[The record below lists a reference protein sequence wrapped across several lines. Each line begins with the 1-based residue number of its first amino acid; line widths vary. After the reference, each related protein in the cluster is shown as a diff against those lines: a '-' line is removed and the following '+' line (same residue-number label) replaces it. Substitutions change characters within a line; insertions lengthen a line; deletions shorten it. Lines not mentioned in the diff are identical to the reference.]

1 MNTQTSRPRFL
12 ASDVAKSGRRGGGG
26 QDALFKA
33 FSAAITHFV
42 RVAVR
47 ADFVL
52 RPR

>member
-1 MNTQTSRPRFL
+1 MNTNISKPRFL
-12 ASDVAKSGRRGGGG
+12 ALNVAKSGRRGGGG

-33 FSAAITHFV
+33 FLAVIAHFV
-42 RVAVR
+42 RVAVH

>member
-1 MNTQTSRPRFL
+1 MNTQTSKPRFL
-12 ASDVAKSGRRGGGG
+12 ASDVAKLGRGGGG

-33 FSAAITHFV
+33 FSAVINNSV

-47 ADFVL
+47 TDFVL

>member
-1 MNTQTSRPRFL
+1 MNTQISKPRFL
-12 ASDVAKSGRRGGGG
+12 AGDVAKSGRRGGGG

-33 FSAAITHFV
+33 FPDVINDFV

>member
-1 MNTQTSRPRFL
+1 MNTNISKPRFL
-12 ASDVAKSGRRGGGG
+12 ASDVAKLGRGGGG

-33 FSAAITHFV
+33 FPDVINDFV

-47 ADFVL
+47 LDFVL

>member
-1 MNTQTSRPRFL
+1 MNTQTSKPRFL
-12 ASDVAKSGRRGGGG
+12 AGNVAKLGRGGGG

-33 FSAAITHFV
+33 FLAAITHFV

-47 ADFVL
+47 TDFVL

>member
-1 MNTQTSRPRFL
+1 MSTNISKPQFL
-12 ASDVAKSGRRGGGG
+12 AGNVAKSGRRGGGG